1 MAHLSGNPPATPI
14 EVRSETGRLL
24 FRTSADGRLVEIV
37 QRRQRYLVEMQQV
50 GAQTLVVVCAV
61 VEEEETIQ
69 SAETC

>member
-1 MAHLSGNPPATPI
+1 MRPQTTTPI

-24 FRTSADGRLVEIV
+24 FRTSSDGRIVEIV

-50 GAQTLVVVCAV
+50 GVQTLVVVCAV
-61 VEEEETIQ
+61 IEEEETIQ